1 MATYLATVN
10 IGKGPLTDGTW
21 GDLPFWNFVDSR
33 EVGPAQPA
41 LDELESIIRTEES
54 LFGPY
59 PFDSAGLIVDHDV
72 DYPAALETQTRPLF
86 SGKPTIPTV
95 AHEIGHQWFGNSVTV
110 HRWRD
115 VWLNEGFAEFATW
128 LWVEHTGQG
137 SAQELFEDFYEN
149 GEKIFGKKLWNPPPA
164 HPGTRRGLFSFS
176 IYTRGAMTLQAL
188 RTTLGDQLFFR
199 IIRRWA
205 RVNRYGNATVAE
217 FTGFAERESGL
228 DLDRF
233 FHQWLEKEGKPQWP
247 LRQEPTLL
255 PPG

>member
-1 MATYLATVN
+1 
-10 IGKGPLTDGTW
+10 
-21 GDLPFWNFVDSR
+21 
-33 EVGPAQPA
+33 
-41 LDELESIIRTEES
+41 
-54 LFGPY
+54 
-59 PFDSAGLIVDHDV
+59 
-72 DYPAALETQTRPLF
+72 
-86 SGKPTIPTV
+86 
-95 AHEIGHQWFGNSVTV
+95 
-110 HRWRD
+110 
-115 VWLNEGFAEFATW
+115 
-128 LWVEHTGQG
+128 
-137 SAQELFEDFYEN
+137 
-149 GEKIFGKKLWNPPPA
+149 
-164 HPGTRRGLFSFS
+164 
-176 IYTRGAMTLQAL
+176 MTLQAL